1 MKGSEAARPRKRNP
15 QDATLRNTR
24 ALRKRVEA
32 LERRA
37 RVLEERIVDLEA
49 GPPEAWDEDE

>member
-1 MKGSEAARPRKRNP
+1 MKGSGAVRLKNRNP
-15 QDATLRNTR
+15 QDITLQNTR

-32 LERRA
+32 LEKRA
-37 RVLEERIVDLEA
+37 RILEERIVDLEA